1 MGWIRVRVRVR
12 ASVCAFAAV
21 MCAYPSRDE
30 EDEHVAE
37 GLGVE
42 GLHFSH
48 HLARLAR
55 VVHHPVSA
63 PMHSLILAFILF
75 SYLLSHN
82 IIE

>member
-1 MGWIRVRVRVR
+1 MWVL
-12 ASVCAFAAV
+12 
-21 MCAYPSRDE
+21 CAYPSRDE
-30 EDEHVAE
+30 EDKHVAE

-63 PMHSLILAFILF
+63 PMMHRLISDSIYETLID
-75 SYLLSHN
+75 
-82 IIE
+82 